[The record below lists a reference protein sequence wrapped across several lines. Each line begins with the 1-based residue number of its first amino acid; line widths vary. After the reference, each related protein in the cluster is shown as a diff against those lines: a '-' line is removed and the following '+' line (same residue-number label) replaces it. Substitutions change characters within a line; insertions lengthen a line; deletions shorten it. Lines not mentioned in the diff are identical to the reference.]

1 MAIEAGP
8 SPQARGGLPIKSQ
21 ILIILILLEDNRGG
35 VQLLRETPSFPVLSS
50 PARTGRRSAMEAVM
64 FRLRSD
70 AKRIHNTAE
79 SRSEGS
85 GELTESRAKKA
96 QDRAREA
103 TQYLPIEDNE
113 MPA

>member
-1 MAIEAGP
+1 
-8 SPQARGGLPIKSQ
+8 
-21 ILIILILLEDNRGG
+21 
-35 VQLLRETPSFPVLSS
+35 
-50 PARTGRRSAMEAVM
+50 M